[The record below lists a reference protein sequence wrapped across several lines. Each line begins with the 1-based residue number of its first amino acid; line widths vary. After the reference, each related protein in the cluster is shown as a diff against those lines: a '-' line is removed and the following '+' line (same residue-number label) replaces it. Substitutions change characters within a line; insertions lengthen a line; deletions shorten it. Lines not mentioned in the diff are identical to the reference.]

1 MAGKFKKK
9 VAGDR
14 MTKTEE
20 REEGAG
26 GPSVLLKADRLNEDK
41 LERSKRIGFLD
52 IEAIG
57 CARVLVVGLG
67 AIGNETV
74 KNLVLSGF
82 HHFALVDMDYI
93 VRSNLNRCVFFRD
106 IDASVRSLKTDVVS
120 RAAKE
125 LDDEIR
131 VETYD
136 QKIQELGDDFI
147 PKFDMVFGCLDNID
161 ARLHINAHCYY
172 NKIPYIDAATNGF
185 IGKVQVIIPPDTP
198 CLECAMNKTHYAIL
212 EKRFSC
218 TGVDVTYF
226 EDKMPAEITTTAV
239 VSAVQVKE
247 GLKIISGHAE
257 KCLKNTFYYH
267 GINNMSDELELEVN
281 PDCPHHL

>member
-1 MAGKFKKK
+1 MVKIGGK
-9 VAGDR
+9 
-14 MTKTEE
+14 ES
-20 REEGAG
+20 EGEGRLAI
-26 GPSVLLKADRLNEDK
+26 LRADRLNEDK

-52 IEAIG
+52 IEAIRS
-57 CARVLVVGLG
+57 AKVLVVGLG

-82 HHFALVDMDYI
+82 RHFALVDMDYI

-106 IDASVRSLKTDVVS
+106 IDASIKSLKTDVVS
-120 RAAKE
+120 RAAIE
-125 LDDEIR
+125 LDEEIT
-131 VETYD
+131 VNTYNR
-136 QKIQELGDDFI
+136 KIQELGDDFI
-147 PKFDMVFGCLDNID
+147 PRFDIVFGCLDNID

-172 NKIPYIDAATNGF
+172 NKIPYVDAATNGF
-185 IGKVQVIIPPDTP
+185 IGKVQVVLPPESP

-247 GLKIISGHAE
+247 GLKIISGHSE
-257 KCLKNTFYYH
+257 KCLKNIFYYH